1 VSPTN
6 KLISEMRHHA
16 GLWSRDVGKAESHER
31 EILVRAYELCLWA
44 EEDRNNDMIVKG
56 LIVAA
61 GIPSS
66 TRKSHK
72 CLSGSGRNGRNRGHE
87 RATYGLHRQLTM
99 NPRPRSE

>member
-6 KLISEMRHHA
+6 KLISEMRDHA

-61 GIPSS
+61 GIQSS

-72 CLSGSGRNGRNRGHE
+72 CPSGSGRSMPRGD
-87 RATYGLHRQLTM
+87 RGAVPAYRQ
-99 NPRPRSE
+99 RSERLLS